1 MFEFPI
7 ETVALLTFL
16 LTQGIKALLG
26 LFSKDMSGMTSAVVA
41 VAVGAILFFMAG
53 IVGIFPVGVQESIV
67 AGLSLVG
74 VILSGFGIHYT
85 YKRIGAY

>member
-7 ETVALLTFL
+7 EIVALLTFL

-26 LFSKDMSGMTSAVVA
+26 LFDKDMSGMTAAIVA
-41 VAVGAILFFMAG
+41 VAVGSLLFFMAG
-53 IVGIFPVGVQESIV
+53 VIGIFPVEIQESIV
-67 AGLSLVG
+67 AGLGLIG

-85 YKRIGAY
+85 YKGIGVG

>member
-1 MFEFPI
+1 MFVFPVEI
-7 ETVALLTFL
+7 VALLTFL

-26 LFSKDMSGMTSAVVA
+26 LFNKDMSGMTSAVVA
-41 VAVGAILFFMAG
+41 VAVGSILFFLAG
-53 IVGIFPVGVQESIV
+53 IVGIFPVEIQESIV

-85 YKRIGAY
+85 YKGIGK